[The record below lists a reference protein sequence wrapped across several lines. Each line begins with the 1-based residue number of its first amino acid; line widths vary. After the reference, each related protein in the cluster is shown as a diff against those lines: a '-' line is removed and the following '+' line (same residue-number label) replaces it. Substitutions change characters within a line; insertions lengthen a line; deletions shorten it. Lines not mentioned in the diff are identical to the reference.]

1 MPRPAS
7 KVRLSRPIRAVPQPP
22 GPGDDMELA
31 AWIRTKRKE
40 NLRKLQKIQDDLI
53 ERLATDLPDIK
64 PRELLYNLNIAND
77 VTIKMSDRDV
87 PTPATQQGAH
97 LIVAG
102 LSREEAI
109 ALLAGHRDPDNKK
122 ASTGSP

>member
-1 MPRPAS
+1 
-7 KVRLSRPIRAVPQPP
+7 
-22 GPGDDMELA
+22 MELA

-109 ALLAGHRDPDNKK
+109 ALLAGHREPDNKK